1 MRTVVIVA
9 DFGYVEGGA
18 AKVALDSVRLLYEA
32 GLTVILFCGSAR
44 VVPEIEQLGIRIVR
58 LGQHELKDHPNKLIA
73 MRDGLWNRLAAR
85 RLKELLATLDPKE
98 TIVHVHS
105 WTKILSPSV
114 FSVLRKNGFR
124 TILTAHDY
132 FLGCPNGAIYDYV
145 KKRPCPYRGGSL
157 RCLLCN
163 CDVRNYGHKIWR
175 WVRQRIVT
183 FQLRRFV
190 NLELVTISNLSQH
203 HLQEQIGTR
212 NRCVRV
218 NNPMQF
224 GSEKATTGES
234 PVAFVFIGRVSAEKD
249 PLTFAEAVSQCGA
262 KGIVIGD
269 GELLTEMKSRYPEIE
284 YTGWC
289 NASKVREILATRTI
303 ALVFTS
309 VWYETAGLTPLE
321 AMSVDVPCII
331 SDRTAATEYIQDGR
345 TGLLFKCGDVDD
357 LCEKIA
363 ALKNPSYRKML
374 SENIKSEFDRNAYS
388 EQTYVNK
395 LLELYKESDHK
406 ERTLR

>member
-1 MRTVVIVA
+1 MRTIVIVA

-18 AKVALDSVRLLYEA
+18 AKVALDSVRLLHEA
-32 GLTVILFCGSAR
+32 GLTVILFCGSER
-44 VVPEIEQLGIRIVR
+44 VAPEIEQLGIRIVK
-58 LGQHELKDHPNKLIA
+58 LGQRELKDHPNKLVA

-85 RLKELLATLDPKE
+85 RLNGLLATLDPKE
-98 TIVHVHS
+98 TIVHIHS

-114 FSVLRKNGFR
+114 FSVLRKSGFR

-163 CDVRNYGHKIWR
+163 CDARNYGHKLWR

-183 FQLRRFV
+183 FQLRRFAG
-190 NLELVTISNLSQH
+190 LELVTISNLAER
-203 HLQEQIGTR
+203 HLQEQIGSH

-218 NNPMQF
+218 NNPMRF
-224 GSEKATTGES
+224 GSEEVSTVES
-234 PVAFVFIGRVSAEKD
+234 PDAFVFVGRVSAEKD
-249 PLTFAEAVSQCGA
+249 PLTFAEAVSRCGV

-269 GELLTEMKSRYPEIE
+269 GELLAEMKLRYPEIE
-284 YTGWC
+284 YAGWC
-289 NASKVREILATRTI
+289 NASKVREILATHAV

-309 VWYETAGLTPLE
+309 VLYETAGLTPLE
-321 AMSVDVPCII
+321 AMSVNVPCII
-331 SDRTAATEYIQDGR
+331 SDRTAATEYIQEGQ
-345 TGLLFKCGDVDD
+345 TGLLFKCGDLDD
-357 LCEKIA
+357 LCKKIE

-374 SENIKSEFDRNAYS
+374 SENIKREFDQNAYS
-388 EQTYVNK
+388 EQTYVSK
-395 LLELYKESDHK
+395 LLELYAESVHK
-406 ERTLR
+406 EGA